1 MALWGDDGVG
11 LWCVRAL
18 TVLIPK
24 TQMLNTELNR
34 AGGEAFVLRRGGV
47 SCEIEVAGLP
57 LLCGAGEVV
66 LSTKRILFV
75 NSVPVRLGGNG
86 AVFTSFELPL
96 ASMFQEQFNQP
107 IFSANNLTGQVNTTG
122 LPAPQARF
130 KLSFT
135 QGGCGTFLHFFYSAL
150 QESRRGSESNK
161 LEASARHG
169 RLQADNAAFLDPN
182 DTSVIYVAAQPP
194 SL

>member
-1 MALWGDDGVG
+1 
-11 LWCVRAL
+11 
-18 TVLIPK
+18 
-24 TQMLNTELNR
+24 MLNAELGR
-34 AGGEAFVLRRGGV
+34 ARGEALVLRRGGV

-75 NSVPVRLGGNG
+75 NAAPVKLGGAGG

-96 ASMFQEQFNQP
+96 ASMSQEQFNQP
-107 IFSANNLTGQVNTTG
+107 IFSANNLTGQVCTTG

-130 KLSFT
+130 KLVFT

-150 QESRRGSESNK
+150 EELRRGSASNRLES
-161 LEASARHG
+161 SARHG
-169 RLQADNAAFLDPN
+169 RLRADNAAFLDPN
-182 DTSVIYVAAQPP
+182 DTSVVYVAP
-194 SL
+194 S